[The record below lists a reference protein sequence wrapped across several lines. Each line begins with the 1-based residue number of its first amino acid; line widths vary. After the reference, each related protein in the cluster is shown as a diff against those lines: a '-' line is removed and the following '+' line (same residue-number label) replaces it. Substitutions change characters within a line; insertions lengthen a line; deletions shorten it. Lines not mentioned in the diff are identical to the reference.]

1 MISLFNYL
9 ACINFIYTCTGDA
22 AIVSADS
29 HPDSP
34 HLLSCDITSDQT
46 AFQKEVTVSV
56 SSTDCD
62 CSAPPASV
70 DVIQL
75 DIAEHNGITIR
86 YSSITSTRSESDLS
100 VRLNNNCST

>member
-1 MISLFNYL
+1 M
-9 ACINFIYTCTGDA
+9 NFMYTCTGDA
-22 AIVSADS
+22 ASVPADS
-29 HPDSP
+29 CPDSSQS
-34 HLLSCDITSDQT
+34 LSCDMTSDQT

-75 DIAEHNGITIR
+75 DIAEHNGISIR
-86 YSSITSTRSESDLS
+86 YSSITNTRSESDLS
-100 VRLNNNCST
+100 VRLSKNCST